1 MKKLN
6 FIILISLIGITFF
19 SATVT
24 AGVTEIKVYT
34 NENGFRLWD
43 DVRVGPNHAATALWG
58 DEQDLSYILGD
69 VSMNDD
75 IDNST
80 TPTDTCSLWATEA
93 AAAVGPYGLRFH
105 FVNMPNPR
113 LTFWVW
119 LEDYLDASAT
129 ERITFWIKG
138 EEGNQYP
145 LWLRVRSQNH
155 PVDTKDVEGAYVTI
169 DGETIIRTD
178 PFGFHFAAADVPFN
192 GEWQFVSIPWSFLK
206 LATQSEVEDVIPYSW
221 AGTKGEGHHVGGPDF
236 DLSTLRS
243 IQLDTKEGG
252 QFTSYPWPDGGNP
265 VGRADYLIDE
275 LVLTLNEGSGVNAID
290 GTETVMP
297 LTYSLADNFPN
308 PFNPTTN
315 ITYAIPAS
323 NHVTIKI
330 YNSLGQT
337 VKTLVDQYM
346 SAGTYQITWD
356 GTNLNGV
363 TVPSGVYFYQMQSS
377 HFNVTKKMLL
387 MK

>member
-1 MKKLN
+1 M
-6 FIILISLIGITFF
+6 
-19 SATVT
+19 
-24 AGVTEIKVYT
+24 
-34 NENGFRLWD
+34 
-43 DVRVGPNHAATALWG
+43 
-58 DEQDLSYILGD
+58 
-69 VSMNDD
+69 
-75 IDNST
+75 
-80 TPTDTCSLWATEA
+80 
-93 AAAVGPYGLRFH
+93 
-105 FVNMPNPR
+105 
-113 LTFWVW
+113 
-119 LEDYLDASAT
+119 
-129 ERITFWIKG
+129 
-138 EEGNQYP
+138 
-145 LWLRVRSQNH
+145 
-155 PVDTKDVEGAYVTI
+155 
-169 DGETIIRTD
+169 
-178 PFGFHFAAADVPFN
+178 
-192 GEWQFVSIPWSFLK
+192 
-206 LATQSEVEDVIPYSW
+206 
-221 AGTKGEGHHVGGPDF
+221 GGPDF